1 MARTKKSETVFNDP
15 VSLDEID
22 SIDSSLLEFAKDH
35 KFEFDRVEGEAI
47 GFFKDA
53 WRRLISKKTTIVSMI
68 VLCILV
74 FGSLIFPLISPYQY
88 NKQVLADEFSI
99 SEVKELPPRFPGLE
113 KLGIAN
119 GTVEVQLD
127 EDSLKQY
134 DKDFYTIVEEKSTVL
149 GKSYVVELD
158 YYEALGLKGG
168 DNNKYFFFGTDNLGR
183 DYWTRV
189 WYGGRISLFVGLVA
203 TLINITIG
211 IVWGGVAGFFGGSKV
226 DIIMMRSAEI
236 LYSIPT
242 LVWVTL
248 LSLIFT
254 AGLKAI
260 LISLAITGWI
270 GTAQLVR
277 SQFLK
282 LRGQEFVLASRTL
295 GASNIRLITKH
306 LFPNIVG
313 QIVVLLTVMIPGA
326 IFYEAFLAFIGLGV
340 QPPVPSIGILIN
352 DGRLTIQTLPRMI
365 IYPSIF
371 ISFLMLSIQLLSN
384 GLRDALDPRMKNK

>member
-1 MARTKKSETVFNDP
+1 MAKNNKSQIDFNDP
-15 VSLDEID
+15 VSIDKIDTLDK
-22 SIDSSLLEFAKDH
+22 SL
-35 KFEFDRVEGEAI
+35 FEFVDNHEFQIDRVEGEAI

-53 WRRLISKKTTIVSMI
+53 WRRLVSKKTSIISMI
-68 VLCILV
+68 VLGILV
-74 FGSLIFPLISPYQY
+74 FGSVVFPLISGYSY
-88 NKQVLADEFSI
+88 NEQVLKDEYDI
-99 SEVKELPPRFPGLE
+99 AEVKELPPRMPLLE
-113 KLGIAN
+113 KIGIAD
-119 GTVEVQLD
+119 GIVETQLD
-127 EDSLKQY
+127 EESLKQY
-134 DKDFYTIVEEKSTVL
+134 DEKYYDIIDEKSTVL
-149 GKSYVVELD
+149 GKSYEVEID
-158 YYEALGLKGG
+158 YYKALGLKEKG
-168 DNNKYFFFGTDNLGR
+168 DNKYFFFGTDNLGR

-203 TLINITIG
+203 TVINITIG
-211 IVWGGVAGFFGGSKV
+211 IIWGGIAGFFGGSKV
-226 DIIMMRSAEI
+226 DMFMMRFAEI

-248 LSLIFT
+248 LSLIFS

-295 GASNIRLITKH
+295 GSSNLRLIAKH
-306 LFPNIVG
+306 LFPNIIG

-340 QPPVPSIGILIN
+340 QPPIPSIGILIN

-365 IYPSIF
+365 IFPSVF